1 MNLDQLNAALIRPP
15 FPKLSGNIYCIGR
28 NYGEHV
34 KELSNEI
41 PKEPV
46 VFLKAPSSLRP
57 MHSDA
62 LACSTE
68 SFHHEIEIVLLIK
81 EHKAMGE
88 KSDLSMIGAITLG
101 LDLTRREVQESLK
114 KQGLPWTLSKSFAG
128 AGVLHPFQSCPKD
141 MTANIEFSLRINGE
155 LRQVGHSQDMLFDF
169 RRILNFL
176 LKYQDLH
183 PGDMIYTG
191 TPAGVASFKKGDSF
205 HFYSETLGID
215 AQGIL

>member
-34 KELSNEI
+34 KELNNEM

-57 MHSDA
+57 LHSEA
-62 LACSTE
+62 LACSNE
-68 SFHHEIEIVLLIK
+68 LFHHEIELVLLIK
-81 EHKAMGE
+81 EHKSMGE
-88 KSDLSMIGAITLG
+88 KAETSLVGAMTLG
-101 LDLTRREVQESLK
+101 LDLTRRDLQTSLK
-114 KQGLPWTLSKSFAG
+114 QQGLPWTLSKSFAG
-128 AGVLHPFQSCPKD
+128 AGILHPFQGCPRD
-141 MTANIEFSLRINGE
+141 ISNIGFSLRVNGE
-155 LRQVGHSQDMLFDF
+155 LRQLGNSQDMLFDF

-183 PGDMIYTG
+183 AGDMIFTG
-191 TPAGVASFKKGDSF
+191 TPAGVAGFKKGDSF
-205 HFYSETLGID
+205 HFQSEVLGID